1 MYGQG
6 DPEASLQQRH
16 NSTVSCASEG
26 DLVQKLIS
34 KEEKWWN

>member
-6 DPEASLQQRH
+6 DPEASLQQKH

-26 DLVQKLIS
+26 DSGPEI
-34 KEEKWWN
+34 N